1 MWRRPKKQV
10 CFPYVRIL
18 AVDDLVVGY
27 LSVCSCFLLASVFF
41 FLISNFHM
49 CVCEHAVVISTLKKR
64 HPVELKVNEA
74 KTSEAA
80 CSSEPHHNNN
90 NNNNNSY
97 TNNNDN
103 QGNNN
108 PGAHLDIN
116 TNHSHL
122 EDNNNNQAHLECLLS
137 TEASTAF
144 GVGWCLT

>member
-1 MWRRPKKQV
+1 MR
-10 CFPYVRIL
+10 
-18 AVDDLVVGY
+18 
-27 LSVCSCFLLASVFF
+27 S
-41 FLISNFHM
+41 
-49 CVCEHAVVISTLKKR
+49 KKR
-64 HPVELKVNEA
+64 QPVELKENEA
-74 KTSEAA
+74 KTSEPA
-80 CSSEPHHNNN
+80 CYSEPRHNNN
-90 NNNNNSY
+90 NN

-137 TEASTAF
+137 AEASTAF